1 MSLYQVQKLLY
12 NLNRDEQFKA
22 QYTNDKVTLL
32 GSYDLTDQERE
43 ALSLLAPDE
52 GGGGWGGVHPRY
64 PQCRTLPQPVS
75 SRGGIFSE
83 TKRL

>member
-43 ALSLLAPDE
+43 ALS
-52 GGGGWGGVHPRY
+52 
-64 PQCRTLPQPVS
+64 
-75 SRGGIFSE
+75 
-83 TKRL
+83 